1 LVLSKIA
8 FTLGQS
14 GFEWSLP
21 FALVSS
27 NFFFSFDSFNMTI
40 PPEGFGECDYIKL
53 LIANATRI
61 TRERQGWRG
70 VC

>member
-1 LVLSKIA
+1 
-8 FTLGQS
+8 
-14 GFEWSLP
+14 
-21 FALVSS
+21 LVSS